1 MTILGDLAQA
11 TVPGG
16 QRDWARAIAV
26 LDAPVSTYD
35 ELTVGYRVPAPI
47 LDVANRLLPVVAPGL
62 RPTTSARARGDAP
75 RFRSVSGPELADAI
89 VAEASD
95 LRSEWESTAVVV
107 PPSLYDASAQALTE
121 AGLDF
126 TDGRQTLAL
135 GDHLTLL
142 TATMTKGLEFD
153 AVLVLEPARIVA
165 EHPNGLRLLYV
176 VLTRAVQALSVLSSE
191 PLPPE
196 LAGDVRR

>member
-1 MTILGDLAQA
+1 
-11 TVPGG
+11 
-16 QRDWARAIAV
+16 
-26 LDAPVSTYD
+26 
-35 ELTVGYRVPAPI
+35 
-47 LDVANRLLPVVAPGL
+47 
-62 RPTTSARARGDAP
+62 
-75 RFRSVSGPELADAI
+75 
-89 VAEASD
+89 
-95 LRSEWESTAVVV
+95 VV

-191 PLPPE
+191 PLPRE
-196 LAGDVRR
+196 LADDVRR